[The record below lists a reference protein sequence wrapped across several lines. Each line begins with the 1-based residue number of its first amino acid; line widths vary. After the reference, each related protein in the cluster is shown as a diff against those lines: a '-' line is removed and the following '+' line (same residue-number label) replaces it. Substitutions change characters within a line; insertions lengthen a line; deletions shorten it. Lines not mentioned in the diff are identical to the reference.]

1 MVPMPI
7 MWRTVKIPTP
17 AKVATMICK
26 TMKQLC
32 EKQLCEGSSHSS
44 LRRRAGINRPR
55 QQSLKAVRYSPFVIS
70 DGKVS
75 ATHLPMWRRWP
86 YSPEPL

>member
-32 EKQLCEGSSHSS
+32 EGSSHST
-44 LRRRAGINRPR
+44 LRRRAGINKPR
-55 QQSLKAVRYSPFVIS
+55 QQSLQSGQIQADFHF
-70 DGKVS
+70 DEKVS